1 METPVQSP
9 RVVDDLHSRNASDR
23 DYGDSRIFNSD
34 GDMTTREELVKAM
47 EDARVS
53 WYAADDARDV
63 AEAAYAAAFTALAD
77 YGKEN
82 A

>member
-1 METPVQSP
+1 
-9 RVVDDLHSRNASDR
+9 
-23 DYGDSRIFNSD
+23 
-34 GDMTTREELVKAM
+34 MTTREELVKAM